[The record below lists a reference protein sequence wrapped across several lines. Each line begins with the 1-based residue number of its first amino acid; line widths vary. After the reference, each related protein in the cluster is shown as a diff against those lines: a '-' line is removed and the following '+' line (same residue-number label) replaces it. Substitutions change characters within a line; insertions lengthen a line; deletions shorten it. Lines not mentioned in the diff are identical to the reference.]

1 MTTAFQVTYQG
12 RSKSLTE
19 WAKGK
24 SIREL
29 SGISSHER
37 INFRD
42 LVNTIAGICLG
53 AKFQDQA
60 PEYPFFPVLI
70 TGANRAQAAQ
80 DALRAIAG
88 QSRTKQAT
96 AVLDALELLDGERL
110 DPNRSKYAK
119 HILSVAKK
127 KGHGQV
133 VNRSELIQD
142 VLGVEYLAPQS
153 LRIEPE
159 WVVVVLAALV
169 YAGEVVLSIP
179 GKKFDATGLPQL
191 AGTGVDELAQF
202 KHIER
207 PKDWNLPALKALFE
221 LLGLTPGMAQLVT
234 QGKDDPVQK
243 LQKAVTAVV
252 EKLVLVQQS
261 LQTGL
266 FFWGRGLLSEDEAK
280 KVRAKLDE
288 TKAFLESLQAYTT
301 TGKLKNFRYDASEV
315 TAHRGGLGSLAEI
328 KSLEELVVDLGSTA
342 SYLST
347 AEAVLPTGHEWIDK
361 MKAERDEVLTQIGD
375 PAKRSVAT
383 FRQQA
388 QRRLGELKKAYML
401 AYLSMHTKARLGVNE
416 DKRKAQLMG
425 DERLKD
431 LQKLSTID
439 LMPRQHLSDFQN
451 RLAGLK
457 SCFALTEQELEA
469 SPVCP
474 HCNFKPGLE
483 PPAASAVT
491 MLGALDGE
499 LDKLVENWTQ
509 ALLAN
514 LEDPTTKGN
523 LSLLKTEPRKLV
535 NGFIKKRTLPDGLD
549 QDFIH
554 ALQEVLSGLT
564 KVSVKITD
572 LRDALLAGG
581 SPATP
586 AEMRKRFDEYLEQI
600 TKGKEP
606 GKVRIVLE

>member
-1 MTTAFQVTYQG
+1 V
-12 RSKSLTE
+12 
-19 WAKGK
+19 AKGK

-29 SGISSHER
+29 SGIASHER

-42 LVNTIAGICLG
+42 LVNTVAGLCLG
-53 AKFQDQA
+53 ARFQDKA
-60 PEYPFFPVLI
+60 PEYPFFSVLI

-80 DALRAIAG
+80 DAMRAIAG
-88 QSRTKQAT
+88 QTRTKQAT

-110 DPNRSKYAK
+110 DPYRSKYAK
-119 HILSVAKK
+119 HILGVAKK

-142 VLGVEYLAPQS
+142 VLDVEYLAPQS
-153 LRIEPE
+153 LRLEPE
-159 WVVVVLAALV
+159 WAMVVIAALV
-169 YAGEVVLSIP
+169 YAGEVVLSVP
-179 GKKFDATGLPQL
+179 GKKFDATGLQQL
-191 AGTGVDELAQF
+191 AGTSIDELTQF

-234 QGKDDPVQK
+234 QGKDEPVQE
-243 LQKAVTAVV
+243 LQKAVTAAV
-252 EKLVLVQQS
+252 ERLVLLQQT

-266 FFWGRGLLSEDEAK
+266 FFWGRGLMAEDEVK

-288 TKAFLESLQAYTT
+288 TKTFLESLQAYTT
-301 TGKLKNFRYDASEV
+301 TGKLKNFRYETSEV
-315 TAHRGGLGSLAEI
+315 TAHRKGLDSLAEI
-328 KSLEELVVDLGSTA
+328 KSLEDLVVDLGTAA

-347 AEAVLPTGHEWIDK
+347 GEAILPVGHEWIEK
-361 MKAERDEVLTQIGD
+361 VKAARDEIFAQIGD
-375 PAKRSVAT
+375 PSKRNAAA
-383 FRQQA
+383 FRQQT
-388 QRRLGELKKAYML
+388 QRKLGDLKKAYML
-401 AYLSMHTKARLGVNE
+401 AYLSMHAKARLGVSE

-425 DERLKD
+425 DERLRD

-439 LMPRQHLSDFQN
+439 LMPRQHLLDFQN

-457 SCFALTEQELEA
+457 SCFALTEQELEG

-474 HCNFKPGLE
+474 HCNFKPGAE
-483 PPAASAVT
+483 SREIGSPAAT
-491 MLGALDGE
+491 MLNALDGE

-509 ALLAN
+509 TLLSN

-523 LSLLKTEPRKLV
+523 LSLLKREPRKLV
-535 NGFIKKRTLPDGLD
+535 DGFIKKRTLPDKLD

-564 KVSVKITD
+564 KVSVKLGD

-586 AEMRKRFDEYLEQI
+586 AELRKRFEEYLEEL